1 MMPIVVKNFFS
12 SITDLGTLVILLI
25 AAHWNLVDRPTF
37 GMVIMAYV
45 FGRGIIG
52 GQKQQ
57 LQAIAMPPPGSSGNS
72 NPPSTPSTPI
82 IPDASTTSLVLM
94 LGVGIV
100 EALRRKIGA

>member
-1 MMPIVVKNFFS
+1 MMPIVIKNFFS

-25 AAHWNLVDRPTF
+25 AAHWNLVDKQTF

-57 LQAIAMPPPGSSGNS
+57 LQAIATPPPGSSTGNS
-72 NPPSTPSTPI
+72 ATVPNNP
-82 IPDASTTSLVLM
+82 TTSIVL
-94 LGVGIV
+94 LFAAGAAEVI
-100 EALRRKIGA
+100 RRKLGA

>member
-1 MMPIVVKNFFS
+1 MPILIKNFFS

-25 AAHWNLVDRPTF
+25 AAHWNLVDKQTF

-57 LQAIAMPPPGSSGNS
+57 LQAIATPPPGSSTGNS
-72 NPPSTPSTPI
+72 VTPNTP
-82 IPDASTTSLVLM
+82 TTSIVL
-94 LGVGIV
+94 LFAAGAAEVI
-100 EALRRKIGA
+100 RRKLGA